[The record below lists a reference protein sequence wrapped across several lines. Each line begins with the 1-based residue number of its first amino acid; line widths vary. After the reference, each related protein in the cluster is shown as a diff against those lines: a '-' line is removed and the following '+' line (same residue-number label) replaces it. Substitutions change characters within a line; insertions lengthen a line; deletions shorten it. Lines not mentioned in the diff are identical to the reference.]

1 MNKNASNEIQIH
13 KSLRHGEKNK
23 KWFNVQ
29 LEDQLCVRV
38 VAANEFGFVRL
49 DRLPYD
55 DEICRFLCLCERER
69 TIEE

>member
-1 MNKNASNEIQIH
+1 MKYKYISHFVMA
-13 KSLRHGEKNK
+13 KRK
-23 KWFNVQ
+23 KRFNVQ

-38 VAANEFGFVRL
+38 VDANEFGFVRL
-49 DRLPYD
+49 DRLPYA